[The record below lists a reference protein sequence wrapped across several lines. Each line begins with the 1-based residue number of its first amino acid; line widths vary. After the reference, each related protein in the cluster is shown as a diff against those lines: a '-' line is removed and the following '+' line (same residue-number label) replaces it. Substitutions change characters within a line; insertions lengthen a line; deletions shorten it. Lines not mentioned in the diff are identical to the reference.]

1 MSAPDLTLSPPPRR
15 DDGFAPI
22 RDYAAIGDG
31 RTVALVARDGSID
44 WLPFPSIDSP
54 TVFGALLDVRRGG
67 SFTLAPDA
75 PYTVGRRYLP
85 GTNILETTFVTETGA
100 TSVTDAMT
108 VPTGGL
114 VPFRELIREVKGL
127 RGSVPLRW
135 RVEPRFGYGAARS
148 TVGWRQEIPVAEA
161 GADAVAIRTFGA
173 GEPEVDSG
181 AVSGR
186 FEIAAGR
193 SALIALCFAHQEP
206 MVFPSRAEIEERSAA
221 TAASWRRWIACGTYR
236 GRWREAVE
244 RSSLVLKLL
253 FFAPSGAVAAA
264 PTTSLPE
271 EIGGERNWDYRLS
284 WVRDSAFTLDALLRV
299 GCSEEAEAFFW
310 WLMQA
315 SQLTHPR
322 LKVLYRMD
330 GGADAPERTLDLQGY
345 RDSRPVRVGNAAA
358 DQLQLEIYGSL
369 FETAWLLS
377 EAGHRI
383 DRDVAKRLAATAD
396 LVSEVWPQPDSGI
409 WEVRSE
415 PMQFTQSKMMCWVAL
430 DRAVKLAELGRIPDR
445 HADRWRDAASEIRE
459 FIETRCWSDRLGSYV
474 RAAGTEELDASIL
487 TGALLGYGDVT
498 QGRLSI
504 TVEAIRRDLG
514 TGPFLRRYL
523 GEDGLPG
530 QEGAFL
536 TCSFWLVEALV
547 HAGRKA
553 EAADLM
559 ERLLGLANDVGL
571 YAEQIRPADGE
582 FLGNFPQALTHL
594 ALIGAAVAFE
604 EDGP

>member
-1 MSAPDLTLSPPPRR
+1 MLPPPRR
-15 DDGFAPI
+15 NDGYAPI

-54 TVFGALLDVRRGG
+54 TVFGSLLDARRGG
-67 SFTLAPDA
+67 SFTLAPSS
-75 PYTVGRRYLP
+75 PYSVGRRYVP
-85 GTNILETTFVTETGA
+85 GTNILETTFVTESGA
-100 TSVTDAMT
+100 VSVTDAMT
-108 VPTGGL
+108 VPAGGL
-114 VPFRELIREVKGL
+114 TPFMELIREVKGL
-127 RGSVPLRW
+127 WGKVPLIW
-135 RVEPRFGYGAARS
+135 RVEPRFGFGAGRS
-148 TVGWRQEIPVAEA
+148 RVGLRQGIPVAEA
-161 GADAVAIRTFGA
+161 GADAVAIRTFEA
-173 GEPEVDSG
+173 GDAEVEAGS
-181 AVSGR
+181 VSGR
-186 FEIAAGR
+186 FEIDEGR
-193 SALIALCFAHQEP
+193 STLIALSFAHQEP
-206 MVFPSRAEIEERSAA
+206 LVFPSRSEIEDRSAE
-221 TAASWRRWIACGTYR
+221 TVASWHRWLACGTYR

-244 RSSLVLKLL
+244 RSGLVLKLL

-299 GCSEEAEAFFW
+299 GCAEEVEAFFW

-322 LKVLYRMD
+322 IQVLYRMD
-330 GGADAPERTLDLQGY
+330 GGGDAPERTLDLQGY

-358 DQLQLEIYGSL
+358 DQLQLEIYGGL
-369 FETAWLLS
+369 FETAWLMS

-383 DRDVAKRLAATAD
+383 DKDVAKRLAASAD
-396 LVSEVWPQPDSGI
+396 LVCEIWPRPDSGI

-415 PMQFTQSKMMCWVAL
+415 PAQFTQSKMMCWVAL

-445 HADRWRDAASEIRE
+445 HADRWRLTAAAIRE
-459 FIETRCWSDRLGSYV
+459 FIEGRCWSDRLGSYI

-487 TGALLGYGDVT
+487 TGALFGYGDVT
-498 QGRLSI
+498 KGRLAN
-504 TVEAIRRDLG
+504 TVEAIRLG
-514 TGPFLRRYL
+514 LGNGPFFYRYL

-530 QEGAFL
+530 EEGAFL

-553 EAADLM
+553 EAAELM
-559 ERLLGLANDVGL
+559 DQLLGHANDVGL
-571 YAEQIRPADGE
+571 FAEEIRPEDGE

-604 EDGP
+604 ESAG